1 MAMGADRG
9 SNKLILL
16 CSFLCTTKLN
26 ENCRPIFET
35 IHSLCTPFLQRS

>member
-16 CSFLCTTKLN
+16 LNIPCTNKSD
-26 ENCRPIFET
+26 EDCRPIFQT
-35 IHSLCTPFLQRS
+35 IHSLCTPFPQLS